1 MLAWGE
7 NSMGCFHGNGRE
19 MASPV
24 ELPNDSPT
32 LRSLK
37 VLAVG
42 EYQCCVLSMDGS
54 VTIYGSIGDS
64 SKAYSSSTKIT
75 ALEALN
81 IADVFAGG
89 SHMFAV
95 TDDGRAY
102 GWGVNNFG
110 QLGWRDNSGHAAV
123 NIPKSVRQLSSKR
136 VVQISCGKQHT
147 LVLLHDGSIYSMGD
161 NSFGQL
167 GIGTYEPTFEP
178 TEISSLR
185 GLPIAQ
191 VVATG
196 WHSFCVTISGRVFCW
211 GRNDCGQLGLGDRAN
226 RKAPCHLRMLRSHT
240 VKFIAGGDYHSVALT
255 QDGGVFTFGSSSK
268 GQLGH
273 GNISEFEVNPR
284 KVFELMGSVVTQIAC
299 GKSHTVAYVPDS
311 GNVFVCGSGERGQ
324 LGQGRILDSLLVPTV
339 VQGPWTLP
347 SSSLFSVKEIF
358 ACGNQCFVIV
368 NSQAG
373 ESIDFRNPPF
383 HRRIWSINSTL
394 CDRVSQISDDG
405 QVSSDIMLQLDCI
418 MGSQSCLNASF
429 LATDHHKTSTKYH
442 GLSMADARLQ
452 FAKLFNCGNKRLLQ
466 KVATYLSV
474 NMLPS
479 LPADPPDIEALR
491 LYILLPEFKI
501 FRDPSLHDTL
511 LFPFVEKLLH
521 LAEKPAKILDQW
533 YCCLD
538 SDYFTTPIE
547 VCQECIIATIKRGLP
562 PDSVK
567 AKITILLK
575 FMQKLN
581 KVNGSTDLA
590 IVDFHKFYIP
600 ELNDL
605 IPLESD
611 YQQWA
616 KTANA
621 DFSFCRYPF
630 VFNSKAKTLL
640 LQIDSKYQMHEAFM
654 HARGQ
659 NVAAFFGLG
668 APSERPV
675 IEIEVRRERLV
686 EDAIRAIG
694 NTINLK
700 RPFHVKFVGE
710 DGQDAG
716 GVRKEFFMLILREI
730 LDPKYGM
737 FCHYKDSNL
746 LWFSDF
752 GIETD
757 DTYHLIGTL
766 CGLAVYNSTIIDIN
780 FPLALYKKLLGVQ
793 PSMAD
798 FKELDPVV
806 GSSLQQLAD
815 FIEDDGCSVEDTFCL
830 DFTITRDHFD
840 TTSCIE
846 LVENGQNIPI
856 TRENRNQYVSAYLDY
871 VFNRSIRSQFECF
884 KKGFLRVCGGEVLN
898 LFRPEELM
906 EMVVGNQNYNWE
918 ELEKKTAY
926 KGEYWRQ
933 HQVISWFWEVFHS
946 LKTEEKKDFV
956 RFLTGSSKIP
966 INGLEMV
973 IQPLP
978 FGDDYLPVAHT
989 CFNILDLPRY
999 TRKEA
1004 LETKLRLAIRSEGFF
1019 LA

>member
-7 NSMGCFHGNGRE
+7 NSIGYFHGNGKE
-19 MASPV
+19 MVSPV
-24 ELPNDSPT
+24 QLPTDSPT

-42 EYQCCVLSMDGS
+42 EYECCVLSMDGS
-54 VTIYGSIGDS
+54 VTIFGSIKDS
-64 SKAYSSSTKIT
+64 SESYASSTKIT
-75 ALEALN
+75 ALETLN
-81 IADVFAGG
+81 VVDIFAGG
-89 SHMFAV
+89 GHMFAV

-102 GWGVNNFG
+102 GWGMNGYG
-110 QLGWRDNSGHAAV
+110 QLGWKDNSGQCVV
-123 NIPKSVRQLSSKR
+123 NIPKSIRQLSSKR

-167 GIGTYEPTFEP
+167 GIGSNTATCEPS
-178 TEISSLR
+178 EISSLH
-185 GLPIAQ
+185 GLPIAR
-191 VVATG
+191 VVASG
-196 WHSFCVTISGRVFCW
+196 WHSFCITVSGRVFCW
-211 GRNDCGQLGLGDRAN
+211 GRNDYGQLGLGDRVN

-273 GNISEFEVNPR
+273 GTTSEFEVNPR

-299 GKSHTVAYVPDS
+299 GKLHTLAYVPDS

-324 LGQGRILDSLLVPTV
+324 LGQGRVLDSLLAPTV

-347 SSSLFSVKEIF
+347 NGQQFPVKEIF
-358 ACGNQCFVIV
+358 ASGNQCFAIV
-368 NSQAG
+368 NSQPG
-373 ESIDFRNPPF
+373 ESIDFRIPPF
-383 HRRIWSINSTL
+383 HRRIWSLNSTL
-394 CDRVSQISDDG
+394 CNRVSQISVDG
-405 QVSSDIMLQLDCI
+405 QVSSDILTQLECI
-418 MGSQSCLNASF
+418 MSSPSCLNASF
-429 LATDHHKTSTKYH
+429 LANDHHNTSTKYH
-442 GLSMADARLQ
+442 GLSMADVRLQ
-452 FAKLFNCGNKRLLQ
+452 FAKLFNCANKRLLQ
-466 KVATYLSV
+466 KVGSYLGT

-479 LPADPPDIEALR
+479 LPANPPDIEALR

-501 FRDPSLHDTL
+501 FRDPTYHDSL
-511 LFPFVEKLLH
+511 LFPFVEKLLN
-521 LAEKPAKILDQW
+521 LAENPAKILDQW

-538 SDYFTTPIE
+538 SDYFITPIE
-547 VCQECIIATIKRGLP
+547 VCQHCIIATIKRGLP
-562 PDSVK
+562 PESVK
-567 AKITILLK
+567 AKITLLLK

-581 KVNGSTDLA
+581 KVNSSAD
-590 IVDFHKFYIP
+590 IPVVDFRKFYIP

-605 IPLESD
+605 IPLDSD
-611 YQQWA
+611 YKQWA

-630 VFNSKAKTLL
+630 VFNSKAKTFL
-640 LQIDSKYQMHEAFM
+640 LQTDSKFQMEEAFN

-668 APSERPV
+668 APTESPV
-675 IEIEVRRERLV
+675 IEIEVRRDRLV

-700 RPFHVKFVGE
+700 RPFLVKFVGE

-780 FPLALYKKLLGVQ
+780 FPLALYKKLLDVQ
-793 PSMAD
+793 PTLAD
-798 FKELDPVV
+798 FMELDPVV
-806 GSSLQQLAD
+806 ANSMQQLAN
-815 FIEDDGCSVEDTFCL
+815 FVEEEGCSIEDIFGL
-830 DFTITRDHFD
+830 DFTITRDHFGSI
-840 TTSCIE
+840 SCIS
-846 LVENGQNIPI
+846 LIENGENIPV
-856 TRENRNQYVSAYLDY
+856 TRENRNQYISAYLDY
-871 VFNRSIRSQFECF
+871 VFNSSIKSQFECF

-906 EMVVGNQNYNWE
+906 EMVIGNQNYNWE
-918 ELEKKTAY
+918 ELEKKTTY

-933 HQVISWFWEVFHS
+933 HGVISWFWEVFHS
-946 LKTEEKKDFV
+946 LTTEEKKNFV

-966 INGLEMV
+966 INGLEMT
-973 IQPLP
+973 IQPQP
-978 FGDDYLPVAHT
+978 YGDDYLPVAHT

-999 TRKEA
+999 TCKEA
-1004 LETKLRLAIRSEGFF
+1004 LETKLKLAIQSEGFF